1 MEEIES
7 LFSSTS
13 LDWGQILLTYDT
25 SVAVSDQKHAWKT
38 HPVPINISV
47 YAKDYNCYE
56 QIILQNLLIHSK
68 SYVLNVLKYKR

>member
-1 MEEIES
+1 MTHQ
-7 LFSSTS
+7 L
-13 LDWGQILLTYDT
+13 Q
-25 SVAVSDQKHAWKT
+25 SVTKNMLEKA

-47 YAKDYNCYE
+47 YAKDYNGYE

>member
-1 MEEIES
+1 MTHQLQS
-7 LFSSTS
+7 VTKN
-13 LDWGQILLTYDT
+13 ILEK
-25 SVAVSDQKHAWKT
+25 A

-47 YAKDYNCYE
+47 YAKDYNGYE